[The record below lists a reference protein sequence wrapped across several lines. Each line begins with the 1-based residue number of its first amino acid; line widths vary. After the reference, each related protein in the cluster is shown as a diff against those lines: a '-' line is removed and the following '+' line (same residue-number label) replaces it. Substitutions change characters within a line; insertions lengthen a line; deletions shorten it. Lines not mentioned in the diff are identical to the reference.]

1 MEHENRWEHL
11 DKHLMVCLAG
21 ARRTELHRLQVRD
34 ACESIFNSVHRIV
47 LLELLCQ
54 SPGHMHGVE
63 WEKGKRTWMS
73 SWSDRQSPMVTLSG
87 WFGARTAERNFPSNM
102 RFSGDSLD
110 SAYSWTFIRQQCQ
123 APCGEMKY
131 LAHHEASFSHVSLA
145 WPRHPEF
152 FCFGRSSR

>member
-1 MEHENRWEHL
+1 MISAPTKTRSLSLGKCGGNEGENRTKWDFELRRELNMFADLNYAIRVHIIQEPLKMEHENRWERL

-63 WEKGKRTWMS
+63 
-73 SWSDRQSPMVTLSG
+73 
-87 WFGARTAERNFPSNM
+87 
-102 RFSGDSLD
+102 
-110 SAYSWTFIRQQCQ
+110 
-123 APCGEMKY
+123 
-131 LAHHEASFSHVSLA
+131 
-145 WPRHPEF
+145 
-152 FCFGRSSR
+152 